1 MVPDDFQRESVESY
15 LQRWTASYVQ
25 YGRGWTSE
33 KREESRRAMIDRV
46 KQMTKDWD
54 AGSRRSVSI
63 PADPLARRSRA
74 I

>member
-1 MVPDDFQRESVESY
+1 MKPDDFRRESVEDY

-25 YGRGWTSE
+25 YGQAWTLQQ
-33 KREESRRAMIDRV
+33 RAESRRAMIERV
-46 KQMTKDWD
+46 RQMTKDWD
-54 AGSRRSVSI
+54 EWSRRSVSI